1 MIQQPGCGNHVE
13 LLLLL
18 DPKKKEWVSE
28 SYQVA
33 LVRTARGGPVT
44 SGAAYLISF
53 PGTELGGA
61 GRRDVE

>member
-1 MIQQPGCGNHVE
+1 MWQSYGIVTASGS
-13 LLLLL
+13 
-18 DPKKKEWVSE
+18 KEERVGISE

-53 PGTELGGA
+53 PGTEQGGA